1 VAAHG
6 TKPGLARN
14 DRCEFLDP
22 WHVGFVREA
31 AMLQPEMAGGNMNL
45 KLAIEIEFW
54 LFTYCVLAILWEMGK
69 LNRQI
74 KQLRADVDKLKSEIS
89 ERAY

>member
-1 VAAHG
+1 
-6 TKPGLARN
+6 
-14 DRCEFLDP
+14 
-22 WHVGFVREA
+22 
-31 AMLQPEMAGGNMNL
+31 MAGGNMNL

-69 LNRQI
+69 LDRQI

-89 ERAY
+89 KLAY